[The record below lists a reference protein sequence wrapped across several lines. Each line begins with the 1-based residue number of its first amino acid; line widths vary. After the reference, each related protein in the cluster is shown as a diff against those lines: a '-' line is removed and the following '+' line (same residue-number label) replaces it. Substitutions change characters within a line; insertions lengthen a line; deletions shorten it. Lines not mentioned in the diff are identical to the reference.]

1 VADHLGVDDRR
12 ADRRDAG
19 RQLRDFLQSR
29 RARVSPADAGL
40 PPGLR
45 HRRVPGLRREEV
57 ALLAGISVEY
67 YAKLE
72 RGTVGGV
79 SAGVMSAV
87 ADVLNLD
94 DVERSHL
101 AAIVQRLGDS
111 QPDRLLTPTAV
122 RAQLQSL
129 IDAMPRVAAFI
140 RNGRLD
146 VLAANPLGCALYSH
160 VLGPDANPELG
171 DPPNLARF
179 VFLDDRSRAFY
190 VNWAGMAD
198 AAAGSLRAQSG
209 RTPQD
214 SELRQLIAQLSR
226 HSHEFRTRWAAHRV
240 DYYRSGTQSFQH
252 PVAGRV
258 DLFYEALEVS
268 ADPGLTIVAY
278 NAEPDSPAN
287 AAVDLLGRSQGAR

>member
-1 VADHLGVDDRR
+1 MADHLGVDDRR

-72 RGTVGGV
+72 RGTLAGV
-79 SAGVMSAV
+79 S
-87 ADVLNLD
+87 
-94 DVERSHL
+94 
-101 AAIVQRLGDS
+101 
-111 QPDRLLTPTAV
+111 DRLLTPTAV
-122 RAQLQSL
+122 RAQLQSH

-190 VNWAGMAD
+190 VDWAGMAD